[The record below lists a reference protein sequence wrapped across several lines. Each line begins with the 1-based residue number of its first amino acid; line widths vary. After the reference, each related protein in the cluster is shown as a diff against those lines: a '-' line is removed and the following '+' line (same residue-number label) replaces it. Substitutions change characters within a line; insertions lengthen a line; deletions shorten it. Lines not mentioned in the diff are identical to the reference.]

1 MKPSTIAVLTTL
13 LAMVTAA
20 PLPAS
25 SSQPSPEENL
35 IEAHEEGLLLLV
47 PTLPADEDKNGKD
60 LKREVEYELIS
71 IPKEVLR
78 REIRQVA
85 ELYGTP
91 RDTHQD
97 TGNVIVSSQS
107 TSYQPSTPNP
117 HLDLTQLLLSGT
129 KQATGIL
136 GGLGQTLVG
145 AKQVLSSVVPA
156 AAAGG
161 AQAARWVVQNKANG
175 VRTFVDLAGSGLRY
189 AGQLSSSVLRVL
201 LQVPGIKARVLAEV
215 IRASQPLSYAISDV
229 LSENS
234 DELATFLEVKNEII
248 RDTLDII
255 IRLIQD
261 TLAIKGKI
269 LARLGSSGLDIGA
282 TVFNAGLKL
291 GGAFVE
297 SAGGIAT
304 ALGSGVGELIRVG
317 TSADFPPPPA
327 LPLLNLPS
335 LLSLDL
341 SKLFSPPTQTYTT
354 TLKPL
359 PLPSKP
365 PVTPAPSYSYDPPTS
380 PSYSYEAPSTSF
392 SYDPQPT
399 SYLLPSN

>member
-91 RDTHQD
+91 
-97 TGNVIVSSQS
+97 
-107 TSYQPSTPNP
+107 SYQPSTPNP

>member
-1 MKPSTIAVLTTL
+1 MCSNIFHSLFTYFFLDITHTLTH
-13 LAMVTAA
+13 
-20 PLPAS
+20 PP
-25 SSQPSPEENL
+25 
-35 IEAHEEGLLLLV
+35 
-47 PTLPADEDKNGKD
+47 
-60 LKREVEYELIS
+60 
-71 IPKEVLR
+71 
-78 REIRQVA
+78 
-85 ELYGTP
+85 
-91 RDTHQD
+91 
-97 TGNVIVSSQS
+97 
-107 TSYQPSTPNP
+107 
-117 HLDLTQLLLSGT
+117 
-129 KQATGIL
+129 
-136 GGLGQTLVG
+136 
-145 AKQVLSSVVPA
+145 
-156 AAAGG
+156 
-161 AQAARWVVQNKANG
+161 
-175 VRTFVDLAGSGLRY
+175 
-189 AGQLSSSVLRVL
+189 L

-229 LSENS
+229 LTENS

-327 LPLLNLPS
+327 LPLLNLPN

-341 SKLFSPPTQTYTT
+341 SKLFSPPTHSYTT

-365 PVTPAPSYSYDPPTS
+365 PVTPAPLTIKPSYSYDPPTS
-380 PSYSYEAPSTSF
+380 PSYSYDPPSTSF

-399 SYLLPSN
+399 SYLLPSK